1 MSFDIKVGIHIYLIT
16 LSKAEARDIGWLSW
30 KHSVFNGKKFGQ
42 SFKNHSKVDML
53 DLEVPMN
60 IHSWDIYL

>member
-1 MSFDIKVGIHIYLIT
+1 M
-16 LSKAEARDIGWLSW
+16 LSKAEARDIGWLKW
-30 KHSVFNGKKFGQ
+30 KHSVLNGKKSGQ
-42 SFKNHSKVDML
+42 SFKNHGKVDML